1 MSDEIINKSEN
12 VENILNGFKDALK
25 NVKETVPLTFCITN
39 FVTVTDCANAALKR
53 NCSFNFLYN

>member
-25 NVKETVPLTFCITN
+25 NVKIIERIINIISIIKNYKKF
-39 FVTVTDCANAALKR
+39 
-53 NCSFNFLYN
+53 